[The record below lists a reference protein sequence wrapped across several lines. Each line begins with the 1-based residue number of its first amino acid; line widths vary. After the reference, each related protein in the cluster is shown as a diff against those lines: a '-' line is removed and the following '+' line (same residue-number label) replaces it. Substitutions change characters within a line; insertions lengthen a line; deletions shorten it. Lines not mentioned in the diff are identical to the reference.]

1 MPTKKLTTGEKI
13 KKNRIQKGFT
23 QKQLAQKCS
32 MYESQIRKYETG
44 KIHPKIETL
53 QKIANALQVSV
64 NSLRSDSELE
74 MDFFTKYI
82 QKTFDKTFDATIES
96 LNIEYKLIS
105 DYRSLNTQGRQKAL
119 EQVELLT
126 KIPEYQAKTETSA
139 DVPTQINKDE
149 NLTD

>member
-1 MPTKKLTTGEKI
+1 MPTQKLTTGEKI
-13 KKNRIQKGFT
+13 KKNRTQKGFT

-74 MDFFTKYI
+74 MDFLTKYMC
-82 QKTFDKTFDATIES
+82 KSFDATIES
-96 LNIEYKLIS
+96 LNIEHKLIS
-105 DYRSLNTQGRQKAL
+105 DYRSLNAQGRQKAI
-119 EQVELLT
+119 EQIELLT
-126 KIPEYQAKTETSA
+126 KIPEYQAKIERSA
-139 DVPTQINKDE
+139 DVPTQIDKDG

>member
-1 MPTKKLTTGEKI
+1 MPTQKLTTGEKI
-13 KKNRIQKGFT
+13 KKNRTQKGFT

-53 QKIANALQVSV
+53 QKIANVLQVSV

-74 MDFFTKYI
+74 MDFLTKYMC
-82 QKTFDKTFDATIES
+82 KSFDATIES
-96 LNIEYKLIS
+96 LNIEHKLIS
-105 DYRSLNTQGRQKAL
+105 DYRSLNAQGRKKAI

-126 KIPEYQAKTETSA
+126 KIPEYQAKIETSA
-139 DVPTQINKDE
+139 RCSDANR
-149 NLTD
+149 

>member
-1 MPTKKLTTGEKI
+1 MPTQKLTTGEKI
-13 KKNRIQKGFT
+13 KKNRTQKGFT

-74 MDFFTKYI
+74 MDFLTKYMC
-82 QKTFDKTFDATIES
+82 KSFDATIES
-96 LNIEYKLIS
+96 LNIEHKLIS
-105 DYRSLNTQGRQKAL
+105 DYRSLNAQGRQKAI
-119 EQVELLT
+119 EQIELLT
-126 KIPEYQAKTETSA
+126 KIPEYQAKIETSA
-139 DVPTQINKDE
+139 DVPTQIDKDG

>member
-1 MPTKKLTTGEKI
+1 MPTQKLTTGEKI
-13 KKNRIQKGFT
+13 KKNRTQKGFT

-44 KIHPKIETL
+44 KIHPKSETL

-74 MDFFTKYI
+74 MDFLTKYMC
-82 QKTFDKTFDATIES
+82 KSFDATIES
-96 LNIEYKLIS
+96 LNIEHKLIS
-105 DYRSLNTQGRQKAL
+105 DYRSLNAQGRKKAI

-126 KIPEYQAKTETSA
+126 KIPEYQAKIETSA
-139 DVPTQINKDE
+139 DVPTQIDKDE

>member
-1 MPTKKLTTGEKI
+1 MPTQRLTTGEKI

-74 MDFFTKYI
+74 MDFLTKYMC
-82 QKTFDKTFDATIES
+82 KSFDATIES
-96 LNIEYKLIS
+96 LNIEHKLIS
-105 DYRSLNTQGRQKAL
+105 DYRSLNAQGRQKAI

-126 KIPEYQAKTETSA
+126 KIPEYKAKVDKSKELQMKI
-139 DVPTQINKDE
+139 DKDG

>member
-1 MPTKKLTTGEKI
+1 MPTQKLTTGEKI
-13 KKNRIQKGFT
+13 KKNRTQKGFT

-74 MDFFTKYI
+74 MDFLTKYMC
-82 QKTFDKTFDATIES
+82 KSFDATIES
-96 LNIEYKLIS
+96 LNIEHKLIS
-105 DYRSLNTQGRQKAL
+105 DYRSLNAQGRKKAI

-126 KIPEYQAKTETSA
+126 KIPEYQAKIETSA
-139 DVPTQINKDE
+139 DVPTQIDKDE